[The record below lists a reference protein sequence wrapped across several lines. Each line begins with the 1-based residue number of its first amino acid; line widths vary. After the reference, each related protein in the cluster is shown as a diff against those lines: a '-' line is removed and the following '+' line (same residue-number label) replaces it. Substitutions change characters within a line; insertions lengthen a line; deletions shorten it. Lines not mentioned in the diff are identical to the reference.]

1 MNTFRAISAVDVGK
15 YTNETLLWRAVI
27 ARAIQEWISGPL
39 RLRRG
44 AEQYLFADNRDFPLV
59 CGCAG
64 MDLGRIRSRLARLS
78 DHAIRGYVMAA
89 AA

>member
-1 MNTFRAISAVDVGK
+1 MNTIRAISAVDIGK

-44 AEQYLFADNRDFPLV
+44 AEQYLFTDKRDFPFV

-64 MDLGRIRSRLARLS
+64 MDVGKIRSRLALLS
-78 DHAIRGYVMAA
+78 DHAISGYLMAA

>member
-1 MNTFRAISAVDVGK
+1 MNTIKVSSTVGVGE

-27 ARAIQEWISGPL
+27 ARTIREWISGS
-39 RLRRG
+39 LRRQRE
-44 AEQYLFADNRDFPLV
+44 AEQYLFRDNRDFSLI

-64 MDLGRIRSRLARLS
+64 MDVGRLWSRLACLS
-78 DHAIRGYVMAA
+78 GHAIRSYVLAA